1 MAAAAAV
8 KAVGV
13 LGAGQMGSGIAQLA
27 AAAGRRVVLQVRAPG
42 PPPGASANGEG

>member
-1 MAAAAAV
+1 MAAVAAV

-27 AAAGRRVVLQVRAPG
+27 AAAGRRVVLQVRAALAAAGTHLHPLT
-42 PPPGASANGEG
+42 